1 MFEDNKYTSNSNP
14 DLGGEANAQAEN
26 QTQAH
31 NVSSQEA
38 ADTQAH
44 RDNGA
49 SAASSAAQGGYS
61 APHSGVNQGPDQ
73 NGAYRYSWTPKGE
86 RDQQA
91 SHSNPTSGSYGATG
105 YNFQTAPSKPPKKKG
120 AGRAVA
126 LLLCC
131 ALVGGGAGLGGA
143 ALYNKLDSDSNATTI
158 YQNTTQGTQV
168 NVQQADG
175 LKEMSLEEIYA
186 SYADSCVNVT
196 CQVVVQQGW
205 QQYTGTTSGSGF
217 ILSED
222 GYIVT
227 NYHIIG
233 GANAIKVT
241 LNNGQEYDATLI
253 GGEETNDVAVL
264 KINDISGLKPV
275 VLGDSDSLV
284 VGQEVSTIGN
294 ALGTLS
300 FSQTSGH
307 ISGVGR
313 SVTMSD
319 GTIINMIQTDC
330 VINSGNSGGPLFD
343 QYGRVVGI
351 TSAKYSNNGDSSSAS
366 IEGIGFA
373 IPIND
378 VIDMIQ
384 DFIQYGYVTGRPS
397 MGITAVEVTEDY
409 AKAFGWPSGVYVN
422 GVNEGSC
429 SETAGLKQGDIIT
442 KLGDTAVT
450 TVAEFNAAKNQFKA
464 GESTTLE
471 VYRAGETLTLNI
483 TFDEEKNNTQNSQDT
498 QNGQTQQ
505 DPAPQQTSSS
515 QKGGSYF
522 DPWDFY
528 FGH

>member
-44 RDNGA
+44 HDNGA
-49 SAASSAAQGGYS
+49 SAASSAAQVGYS

-158 YQNTTQGTQV
+158 YQNTIQGTQV